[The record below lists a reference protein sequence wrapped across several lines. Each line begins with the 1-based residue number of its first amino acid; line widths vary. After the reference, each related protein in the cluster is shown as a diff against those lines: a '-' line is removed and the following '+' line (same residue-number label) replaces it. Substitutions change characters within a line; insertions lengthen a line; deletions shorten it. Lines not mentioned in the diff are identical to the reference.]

1 MHFMLQLMI
10 HLTVQSRSTP
20 EGTFDGAPKEALS
33 DLHKDAQKGA
43 CEIALLG
50 ALQVALPLHLWFHWL
65 MQCLMHK
72 CAQNGSSNG
81 GPDAKLEGALN
92 MEFEWASYSSLWKQ
106 LKMHNKVAKRTYLT
120 FFLTGFALKY
130 EHVSVVEGV
139 PYGSSEATPTFEVEI
154 KSRLEF
160 TMELHLRMHILERL
174 LMQKSPQN
182 DSIKG
187 ELEEAL
193 NVALEGAPKIS
204 L

>member
-1 MHFMLQLMI
+1 M
-10 HLTVQSRSTP
+10 
-20 EGTFDGAPKEALS
+20 
-33 DLHKDAQKGA
+33 
-43 CEIALLG
+43 
-50 ALQVALPLHLWFHWL
+50 
-65 MQCLMHK
+65 
-72 CAQNGSSNG
+72 
-81 GPDAKLEGALN
+81 
-92 MEFEWASYSSLWKQ
+92 
-106 LKMHNKVAKRTYLT
+106 T

-139 PYGSSEATPTFEVEI
+139 PYASSEATPTFEVEI